1 MLILET
7 ISDKNCDT
15 CLPFPL
21 IQYWL
26 HFGSSF
32 LVFTISHGFFRLD
45 TTLSHG
51 EGGFW
56 VTLSKSNVLFWA
68 ILCSYSESQLFLSL
82 IVQVD
87 IIFQDYIRGTP
98 SIVEFIKQAL
108 GL

>member
-1 MLILET
+1 MLVALWQL
-7 ISDKNCDT
+7 ISG
-15 CLPFPL
+15 LHYFA
-21 IQYWL
+21 WL
-26 HFGSSF
+26 
-32 LVFTISHGFFRLD
+32 LQLD